1 METLKKNLLSA
12 VLLVIMALFS
22 AEALSVELASIKPD
36 RARLLLK
43 ESSSVWLVD
52 IRNPDT
58 FASGHIEGSL
68 NIPAELLE
76 VKQFPKGKRLVLIDD
91 SVGQTAAGKSARFL
105 SSKGIQTSVLE
116 GGIRQW
122 RRDGF
127 LLTGELPVVSA
138 VTAKE
143 LRDAFAAKV
152 EFRILDLRAEEE
164 FIKVSLPGASLLKGA
179 DIFERVTAL
188 KKVIEIQNGAPL
200 NSSQKGS
207 PIILILP
214 KGQNVRL
221 LEENIRAENV
231 EVRYLLG
238 GLEAWASSFSGKEQ
252 KTIGTCPYCT
262 TKTQIN
268 R

>member
-1 METLKKNLLSA
+1 MKNIISAFLL
-12 VLLVIMALFS
+12 LIMALFP
-22 AEALSVELASIKPD
+22 AEALSVEWGSIKPD
-36 RARLLLK
+36 RARMLLK

-58 FASGHIEGSL
+58 FSFGHIEGSL

-91 SVGQTAAGKSARFL
+91 TIGQSAANKSARFL
-105 SSKGIQTSVLE
+105 TSKGIQTSVLE

-127 LLTGELPVVSA
+127 LLTGDLPVLSA

-143 LRDAFAAKV
+143 LRDAFTSKIEFKV
-152 EFRILDLRAEEE
+152 LDLRGEEE
-164 FIKVSLPGASLLKGA
+164 FIKGSLPGANPVKGT

-188 KKVIEIQNGAPL
+188 KKMIEIQTGASH

-238 GLEAWASSFSGKEQ
+238 GLEAWGTSFSGKEQ
-252 KTIGTCPYCT
+252 KTLGSCPYCT
-262 TKTQIN
+262 PKTQIDN